1 MRSSLDIDF
10 ARLNGVVLPTLVTSL
25 AADDGTDGMGIGFT
39 IKYAD
44 EIAIESS
51 FASRSKK
58 GGWIFK

>member
-1 MRSSLDIDF
+1 M
-10 ARLNGVVLPTLVTSL
+10 LPTLVTSL
-25 AADDGTDGMGIGFT
+25 AADDDGTDGMGIGFT
-39 IKYAD
+39 IKYAN

>member
-1 MRSSLDIDF
+1 M
-10 ARLNGVVLPTLVTSL
+10 LPTLVTSL

-44 EIAIESS
+44 EIAIASS